1 MTQDTVRE
9 VPPNISRIVLQG
21 YKSIRE
27 CDLTLTNLNVL
38 IGPNG
43 AGKSNFISFFS
54 LLQVMVERKLQVFTA
69 KNGGPD
75 ELLYFGRDKTKHVSV
90 DITTADG
97 AYAFTLEPTKD
108 NKLLVTQENV
118 TFETNTRKRVEFPSG
133 VHEPAI
139 GLNID
144 GTVEYDRISLTLN
157 SWRAYHFNDTGDDSG
172 IKRLQPI
179 HDNNFLRS
187 DACNLAAFLYRLQK
201 NFPKNFQMIEKT
213 VALAAPFFAG
223 FQLRPDPDNKDIIQ
237 LEWQEYGSERP
248 FKAHHLSDGTLR
260 LICLA
265 TALLQPDVFL
275 PATVII
281 DEPELGLHPYAIGV
295 VAGMLKSASTRT
307 QILVST
313 QSVELLNHFAPED
326 IIVADR
332 TENGT
337 HLHCVDGQQLTGWLD
352 EYGLGELWEKNLIG
366 GRPSR

>member
-1 MTQDTVRE
+1 MKQKITGTP
-9 VPPNISRIVLQG
+9 PPNISRIVLQG
-21 YKSIRE
+21 YKSIKG
-27 CDLTLTNLNVL
+27 CDLTLSNLNVL

-54 LLQVMVERKLQVFTA
+54 LLIAMVERKLQVFTA

-75 ELLYFGRDKTKHVSV
+75 ELLYFGRDKTRRIFV

-97 AYAFTLEPTKD
+97 GYAFMLEPTKD
-108 NKLLVTQENV
+108 NKLLVTQESV
-118 TFETNTRKRVEFPSG
+118 TFYANSRKRVDFPSG
-133 VHEPAI
+133 LHEPAI

-144 GTVEYDRISLTLN
+144 GTVEYHHVSLTLE
-157 SWRAYHFNDTGDDSG
+157 SWRAYHFNDTGDDSN

-179 HDNNFLRS
+179 NDNAFLRP
-187 DACNLAAFLYRLQK
+187 DAGNLAAFLFRLQK
-201 NFPKNFQMIEKT
+201 NFPQNFQMIEKT

-223 FQLRPDPDNKDIIQ
+223 FHLRPDPDNKDIIQ
-237 LEWQEYGSERP
+237 LEWREHGSERP

-265 TALLQPDVFL
+265 TVLLQPDGFL

-295 VAGMLKSASTRT
+295 TAGMLKSASTRT
-307 QILVST
+307 QIIAST
-313 QSVELLNHFAPED
+313 QSVELLNHFSLED

-332 TENGT
+332 TDNGT
-337 HLHCVDGQQLTGWLD
+337 HLHRVDGSQLTDWLD